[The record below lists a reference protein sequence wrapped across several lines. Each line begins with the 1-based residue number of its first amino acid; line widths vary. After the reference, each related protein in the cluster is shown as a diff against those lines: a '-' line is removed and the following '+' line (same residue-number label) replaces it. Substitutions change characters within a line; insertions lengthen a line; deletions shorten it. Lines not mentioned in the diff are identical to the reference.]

1 MYYAYNVSKVSI
13 HAPVWGATHLL
24 LFTGNNRFQSTHPC
38 GVRQK
43 TTAIKLQSRSFN
55 PRTRVGCDGCRN
67 QRGVCRMFQSTHPCG
82 VRLDKSIE
90 IVKNQ
95 FGFNPRTRVGC
106 DFFVVL
112 VVGSVMAFQSTH
124 PCGVRPKCQAF
135 NTWAIGFNPRTRV
148 GCDSRHG
155 A

>member
-1 MYYAYNVSKVSI
+1 
-13 HAPVWGATHLL
+13 
-24 LFTGNNRFQSTHPC
+24 
-38 GVRQK
+38 
-43 TTAIKLQSRSFN
+43 
-55 PRTRVGCDGCRN
+55 
-67 QRGVCRMFQSTHPCG
+67 MFQSTHPCG